1 MTYEEKKEAFLKLF
15 ANDPEINKIPL
26 PDSIREK
33 LSIYQDISYTP
44 ITVAVNK
51 CLFSGNRY
59 DGYEERKPVDPDF
72 PDLTKLAKEEAKIE
86 ICENKIERS

>member
-1 MTYEEKKEAFLKLF
+1 MSDIKDIEKLKQEIISMFSSDPDF
-15 ANDPEINKIPL
+15 AKLPL

-72 PDLTKLAKEEAKIE
+72 PDLTKLAKEEAVVE
-86 ICENKIERS
+86 IVK